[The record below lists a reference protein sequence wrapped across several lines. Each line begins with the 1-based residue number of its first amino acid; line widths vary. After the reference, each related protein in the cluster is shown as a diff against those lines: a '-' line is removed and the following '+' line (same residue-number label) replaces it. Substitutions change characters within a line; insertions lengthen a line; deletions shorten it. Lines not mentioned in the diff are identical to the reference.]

1 MTRMTA
7 QDPGAAGAAGAAAGA
22 PITILSVVGAR
33 PNFMKIAPIAH
44 RLALRPEIRHLLVH
58 TGQHYDQNMSKVFF
72 QDLEIPEPQIHLGVG
87 SGSHA
92 QQTARVMMQFEDVV
106 LREKPDMVVVV
117 GDVNS
122 TLAATLV
129 ASKLGVPVAHVEA
142 GLRSFD
148 RTMPEEIN
156 RLVTDAIADLL
167 LTPSRDGDE
176 NLLREGVDPAR
187 IRFVGN
193 VMIDTLLKFLP
204 RARATCAW
212 EAYGVEKGRY
222 ALVTLH
228 RPSNVDDAATLG
240 GLLQLMERV
249 GQQAPVLFPIHP
261 RTRKMA
267 QEFGVVP
274 QTDAVRLIDPV
285 GYLEFVA
292 LQDGAR
298 LVLTDSGGI
307 QEETTVLNVPCLT
320 LRANTERP
328 VTVSQ
333 GTNRLVGQDPAAI
346 WKAVQEVLA
355 APPAPARVPEYW
367 DGQAAERVVC
377 AILEFVAARRSAR

>member
-1 MTRMTA
+1 MTSKTTA
-7 QDPGAAGAAGAAAGA
+7 QDQGAAGAVAGA
-22 PITILSVVGAR
+22 PVTIVSVVGAR

-44 RLALRPEIRHLLVH
+44 RLALRPEVRHVLVH

-72 QDLEIPEPQIHLGVG
+72 EDLEIPEPEIHLGVG

-92 QQTARVMMQFEDVV
+92 QQTARVMMQFEEVV
-106 LREKPDMVVVV
+106 LRQQPDMVVVV

-193 VMIDTLLKFLP
+193 VMIDTLIKFLP
-204 RARATCAW
+204 RARATRAW
-212 EAYGVEKGRY
+212 EAYGVEKGQY
-222 ALVTLH
+222 TLVTLH

-240 GLLQLMERV
+240 ALLRLMERV
-249 GQQAPVLFPIHP
+249 GQHAPVLFPIHP

-267 QEFGVVP
+267 HEFGVLP

-346 WKAVQEVLA
+346 WKAVQEVLSQ
-355 APPAPARVPEYW
+355 PPAPARVPEYW
-367 DGQAAERVVC
+367 DGQAAERVVR